1 MPNLESLLQQSDELP
16 SLPEIYIKVSD
27 LLEDEESTSKEI
39 GQAVQTDPS
48 LTARILKL
56 INSAYYGMPRQVT
69 SVAQAVSLLGRL
81 QLKQILLGT
90 LLAGVFN
97 DMQIRN
103 FSMMNFWRHSI
114 KTAIIARHLAMQN
127 VNIIDHEA
135 FFTAGLLHD
144 IGRLVMAKAAPDELA
159 EIDRQV
165 RNGGDVIKLEAELL
179 GLTHVDVG
187 GALMLKWDMPA
198 VITQCVLKHHCIEHE
213 GEHAIPTSIVYLANK
228 LSEKPV
234 VETEKEMQ
242 GLLSG
247 IRNWKR
253 SENTLDQILIACQLA
268 DQQWAEV
275 MESLGMVDMEIADD
289 FAAPL
294 DQGLPGFS
302 A

>member
-1 MPNLESLLQQSDELP
+1 MPNLESLLTQSEELP

-27 LLEDEESTSKEI
+27 LLESEDSSSQDI
-39 GQAVQTDPS
+39 GLAVQTDPS

-69 SVAQAVSLLGRL
+69 SVAQAVSLLGRAQL
-81 QLKQILLGT
+81 QQILLGT
-90 LLAGVFN
+90 VLAGVFN
-97 DMQIRN
+97 DMQLRN
-103 FSMMNFWRHSI
+103 FSMTTFWRHSI

-144 IGRLVMAKAAPDELA
+144 IGRLVIAKAMPDELA
-159 EIDRQV
+159 AVDEQV
-165 RNGGDVIKLEAELL
+165 RNGADVIKMESEVL

-187 GALMLKWDMPA
+187 SALMLKWDMPTI
-198 VITQCVLKHHCIEHE
+198 ITQCVLNHHRIEHE
-213 GEHAIPTSIVYLANK
+213 GEHAIATSIVYLANK

-247 IRNWKR
+247 IRNWKDAQ
-253 SENTLDQILIACQLA
+253 NTLDQILIACQLA
-268 DQQWAEV
+268 DQQWVEV
-275 MESLGMVDMEIADD
+275 MESLGMVDMEINDEEENPWEG
-289 FAAPL
+289 PL
-294 DQGLPGFS
+294 F
-302 A
+302 